1 MLALRHRGKPA
12 TWPFAL
18 LVLAW
23 FCANSPQSLT
33 FNVIVWARG
42 ARHFSH
48 QERLKAEVAFLL
60 AGPHRRA
67 VLAAASPPPPAPPV
81 VPVPDEAVVRKIDL
95 AAAGQAALGI
105 LPAEAVCFVS
115 ADFRAGPA
123 ERAEPPLAPPRDAP
137 AV

>member
-1 MLALRHRGKPA
+1 V
-12 TWPFAL
+12 WPFAV

-33 FNVIVWARG
+33 FNVIVWAKG

-60 AGPHRRA
+60 AGPHLRA
-67 VLAAASPPPPAPPV
+67 VLAAASPPPPAPPA
-81 VPVPDEAVVRKIDL
+81 VPVPDEAVVKKIDL
-95 AAAGQAALGI
+95 AAAREAAPAI
-105 LPAEAVCFVS
+105 LPAEPERFGS

-123 ERAEPPLAPPRDAP
+123 ERAEPPLAPPRDP
-137 AV
+137 LPV